1 MKVTIVTS
9 LLQAEHLKSNQSQ
22 LIKSVTYSNIETPAI
37 APISDRGDFYN
48 TTIEF
53 TSGCDLD
60 LIAQVLF
67 SAGITYGLDLKY
79 SSYDNEPSRVR

>member
-22 LIKSVTYSNIETPAI
+22 LIKSVSYSNCE
-37 APISDRGDFYN
+37 GDFYN

-79 SSYDNEPSRVR
+79 SSYDNNVSR

>member
-22 LIKSVTYSNIETPAI
+22 LIKSVGYFKCE
-37 APISDRGDFYN
+37 GDFYN

>member
-1 MKVTIVTS
+1 MQVTIITS
-9 LLQAEHLKSNQSQ
+9 LLQAEHLASNQSQ
-22 LIKSVTYSNIETPAI
+22 LIKSVSYHNYE
-37 APISDRGDFYN
+37 GDFYN

-79 SSYDNEPSRVR
+79 SSYDNNVPR